1 MDISEIRHR
10 NFQFVITTLERS
22 GIIKRRDQGARL
34 GGFLSASYVSQLL
47 AGKYIGDDVARK
59 ICYALGQPSG
69 WLDQPQ
75 WDVDTDNFHLA
86 ATDTVLVEPI
96 QTQHYPLENASGH
109 DKSRSDPMEMIQ
121 SIHFEPLFIRSV
133 LGCIP
138 SPGRLKLITGS
149 GDAMIPIIQP
159 GEILI
164 IDTAITT
171 FNGDGLYL
179 ISTGKSLQIKGLQ
192 DRGNAIFVVS
202 ANPLYP
208 PFTLDGC
215 VIKGKVCLRNRIERL
230 N

>member
-1 MDISEIRHR
+1 MDIREIRHR
-10 NFQFVITTLERS
+10 NFQFVITKLERS
-22 GIIKRRDQGARL
+22 GITKRRDQGARL

-75 WDVDTDNFHLA
+75 WDVDSNNFHLA
-86 ATDTVLVEPI
+86 ATGTVLVEPI
-96 QTQHYPLENASGH
+96 QIQHYTLENASGH
-109 DKSRSDPMEMIQ
+109 DKSCSDPIEMIQ

-208 PFTLDGC
+208 PFALDGC